1 MKAKRKLHWRV
12 ARKGE
17 GEAFSAS
24 TPCVWR
30 AIRKEKDSMRGS
42 PRRRSRNSSVF
53 NRSSK
58 RRSTRSTAAASQLR
72 SGVPATILMIIT
84 IHAMKPTTPSNTKNV
99 VASALLLSH
108 PESIATPRSNASEQR
123 MAPSRKVCWRNF
135 SHFQRNSARFSVV
148 STMVKRKFIL
158 VHLYL
163 LDVLLALPPLKA
175 SPSY

>member
-1 MKAKRKLHWRV
+1 
-12 ARKGE
+12 
-17 GEAFSAS
+17 
-24 TPCVWR
+24 
-30 AIRKEKDSMRGS
+30 
-42 PRRRSRNSSVF
+42 
-53 NRSSK
+53 
-58 RRSTRSTAAASQLR
+58 
-72 SGVPATILMIIT
+72 
-84 IHAMKPTTPSNTKNV
+84 
-99 VASALLLSH
+99 LLSH

-175 SPSY
+175 SPSSKPLTLPLPSTTRTVVARCRQGWPVSMRRASSRFPSRDPLATLSSPPAHQYKLTAILSVKD